1 MKLSIIIPSYLEEEN
16 LQFILPN
23 LMSVLKDIGIDF
35 EVLVIDT
42 ISPMDNTKDICE
54 KNNILYINREQGN
67 KYGDAVRTGIKYAK
81 GEFILFMD
89 ADGSHSP
96 EFVADLYAHKDN
108 NDVVIASRYIKGGF
122 TDNNAALI
130 LMSRILNV
138 IYSLVLGLKC
148 KDVSNSFK
156 LYKGELIKKLSL
168 NSKNFDIVEEILFK
182 LKRFNPNLKIKE
194 IPFHF
199 KKRSMGHTK
208 RNLFLFILSY
218 IYTIFKL
225 RFGK

>member
-16 LQFILPN
+16 LHLILPN
-23 LMSVLKDIGIDF
+23 LISVLKDIDIDY

-42 ISPMDNTKDICE
+42 INSMDDSKVVCE
-54 KNNILYINREQGN
+54 KNNVIYINREQGN
-67 KYGDAVRTGIKYAK
+67 RYGDAVRTGIKYAK

-96 EFVADLYAHKDN
+96 EFIPKLYNLKDF
-108 NDVVIASRYIKGGF
+108 NDVVIASRYVKGGY
-122 TDNNAALI
+122 TDNSFALK
-130 LMSRILNV
+130 LMSRALN
-138 IYSLVLGLKC
+138 ITYSLVLGLKC

-156 LYKGELIKKLSL
+156 LYRADLLNKIYL
-168 NSKNFDIVEEILFK
+168 NSNNFDIIEEILFK
-182 LKRFNPNLKIKE
+182 LKRLKPDIRFAE
-194 IPFHF
+194 IPFYF
-199 KKRSMGHTK
+199 KERVKGQSK
-208 RNLFLFILSY
+208 RNLFLFALSY

>member
-1 MKLSIIIPSYLEEEN
+1 MELSIIIPSYLEEEN
-16 LQFILPN
+16 LSIILPR
-23 LMSVLKDIGIDF
+23 LMLVLNGLGIKH
-35 EVLVIDT
+35 EAIVIDT
-42 ISPMDNTKDICE
+42 MEPIDNTKSVCLS
-54 KNNILYINREQGN
+54 NAVVYINRENGN
-67 KYGDAVRTGIKYAK
+67 NYGDAVKTGIKYAQGK
-81 GEFILFMD
+81 FIVFMD

-96 EFVADLYAHKDN
+96 EFVTELYAHKGN

-130 LMSRILNV
+130 LMSRVLNV
-138 IYSLVLGLKC
+138 IYSLVLDLKC

-156 LYKGELIKKLSL
+156 LYKGELIKQLSL
-168 NSKNFDIVEEILFK
+168 YSKNFDIVEEILFK

>member
-1 MKLSIIIPSYLEEEN
+1 
-16 LQFILPN
+16 
-23 LMSVLKDIGIDF
+23 MSNAV
-35 EVLVIDT
+35 V
-42 ISPMDNTKDICE
+42 
-54 KNNILYINREQGN
+54 YINRENGN
-67 KYGDAVRTGIKYAK
+67 NYGDAVKTGIKYAQGK
-81 GEFILFMD
+81 FIVFMD

-96 EFVADLYAHKDN
+96 EFVTELYAHKGN

-130 LMSRILNV
+130 LMSRVLNV
-138 IYSLVLGLKC
+138 IYSLVLDLKC

-156 LYKGELIKKLSL
+156 LYKGELIKQLSL
-168 NSKNFDIVEEILFK
+168 YSKNFDIVEEILFK